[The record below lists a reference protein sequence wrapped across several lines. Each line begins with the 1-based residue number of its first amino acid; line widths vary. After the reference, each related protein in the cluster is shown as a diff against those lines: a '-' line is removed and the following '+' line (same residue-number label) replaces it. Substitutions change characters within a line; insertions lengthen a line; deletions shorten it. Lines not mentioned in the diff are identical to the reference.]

1 MQRIIKMETVMGCM
15 LLAAALLLA
24 TGGVKQ
30 AASTQVKKAERT
42 IVIDAGH
49 GGDDPGKIGIG
60 GALEKDINLEISKK
74 LQKCLEKEGIRVVM
88 TRKDGDS
95 LAEPGA
101 ANQKQSDMRKRCDI
115 IEKEDPVFTVSIHQ
129 NSYPQESVHGPQVFY
144 YTQSEPGRLLAG
156 CIQDAL
162 NTDLQVDRPREI
174 KANNTYYLLKRS
186 KSPTVIVECGF
197 LSNRAEEAKL
207 ATEEYQDRVAQ
218 AVYRGIMECLKDCP
232 FPGEVL

>member
-1 MQRIIKMETVMGCM
+1 
-15 LLAAALLLA
+15 
-24 TGGVKQ
+24 
-30 AASTQVKKAERT
+30 
-42 IVIDAGH
+42 
-49 GGDDPGKIGIG
+49 
-60 GALEKDINLEISKK
+60 
-74 LQKCLEKEGIRVVM
+74 M

-95 LAEPGA
+95 LSEPGA

-115 IEKEDPVFTVSIHQ
+115 IEKENPVFTVSIHQ